1 MNLETFISLI
11 RKKKSAYSACF
22 TDDGGAISRAGAI
35 VINDIIDFTKP
46 FATTQVLDAQGRVD
60 PIASAAREG
69 QRSVYLHLIK
79 QLHLNDE
86 QIITMTQQLQNK
98 EV

>member
-22 TDDGGAISRAGAI
+22 KEDGGEISKAGGL
-35 VINDIIDFTKP
+35 VINDVMDFCKP
-46 FATTQVLDAQGRVD
+46 FATTQVTDSQGRID

-69 QRSVYLHLIK
+69 QRSVYLHIIK
-79 QLHLNDE
+79 QLHLDDE

-98 EV
+98 EI